1 MKALAYHD
9 LLDKEWPQDVVIG
22 EGILSIG
29 DRLVLGGEPKSGK
42 SILLAQMIRGLCMG
56 TDFLGFKIPK
66 ARKVLYVQAEL
77 REGRLKQRLLPWQK
91 WATANGIIFPKD
103 MFYVWSTNGPLY
115 LTQPL
120 PDKAPMDHPLMKLY
134 EEMDAIKPDVI
145 VFDPLASFHDMNEND
160 SREMKQLTEVVDKV
174 KEHMD
179 LAVVIA
185 HHFRKGN
192 MNDTTAHIPLHDRI
206 RGSSVM
212 TAWADSIVAIFGNQ
226 NTKDT
231 KHLEFLLRDSDA
243 HPERVL
249 VYNGVTK
256 AFDWYDPWDH
266 VVKWT
271 KAYFAS
277 GKKDIPT
284 VEFITDMRK
293 ACPAACK
300 GSQNEALLLKDKL
313 IKEAFLSETRV
324 GKSKLLNAVLASM
337 PL

>member
-1 MKALAYHD
+1 MRSLPYHE
-9 LLDKEWPQDVVIG
+9 LLDKVWPQDVVIG

-77 REGRLKQRLLPWQK
+77 REGRLKQRLMPWET
-91 WATANGIIFPKD
+91 WAKANGIVFPKD

-120 PDKAPMDHPLMKLY
+120 PDKPPTDHPLMKLY

-160 SREMKQLTEVVDKV
+160 SREMKQLTEVIDKV

-192 MNDTTAHIPLHDRI
+192 MSDKTANIPLHDRI

-212 TAWADSIVAIFGNQ
+212 TAWADSIIAIFGNQ

-231 KHLEFLLRDSDA
+231 KHLEFLLRDSDG

-249 VYNGVTK
+249 TYNGVTK
-256 AFDWYDPWDH
+256 AFDFYDPYGFSVAWAR
-266 VVKWT
+266 T
-271 KAYFAS
+271 YFAA
-277 GKKDIPT
+277 GLTNVPTGDFVEALKKGCA
-284 VEFITDMRK
+284 V
-293 ACPAACK
+293 ACK
-300 GSQNEALLLKDKL
+300 GGNQTAAYQLKDRM
-313 IKEAFLSETRV
+313 ITDGVLSETKS
-324 GKSKLLNAVLASM
+324 GKSKVLNIGLGRI
-337 PL
+337 

>member
-1 MKALAYHD
+1 VYED
-9 LLDKEWPQDVVIG
+9 LLKREWPQDSVIG

-66 ARKVLYVQAEL
+66 ARRVLYVQAEL
-77 REGRLKQRLLPWQK
+77 REGRLKQRLLPWQS
-91 WATANGIIFPKD
+91 WADKNGIKFPPD
-103 MFYVWSTNGPLY
+103 MFYAWSTNGPLY

-120 PDKAPMDHPLMKLY
+120 PDKAPHDHPLERLY
-134 EEMDAIKPDVI
+134 RELDEIKPEVI

-192 MNDTTAHIPLHDRI
+192 MNDKTAHIPLHDRI

-212 TAWADSIVAIFGNQ
+212 TAWADSIIAIFGNQ
-226 NTKDT
+226 NTKDV
-231 KHLEFLLRDSDA
+231 KHLEFLLRDSDE

-249 VYNGVTK
+249 VYNAVTK
-256 AFDWYDPWDH
+256 SFDYFEPYGH
-266 VVKWT
+266 ATAWT
-271 KAYFAS
+271 KTFFAT
-277 GKKDIPT
+277 GKKDVPST
-284 VEFITDMRK
+284 EFITELRK

-300 GSQNEALLLKDKL
+300 GSQNEALTLKDRMITDGIL
-313 IKEAFLSETRV
+313 TETRA
-324 GKSKLLNAVLASM
+324 GKSKLLNLA
-337 PL
+337 PI